1 MASVEKRAR
10 AGGYVWRA
18 HYRDPNG
25 KQRSKSFARKV
36 DAEQFLT
43 TVESSKLTGAY
54 IDPTLSRL
62 NMGEWTARWL
72 AGQAHLKP
80 STRERYA
87 GIVRAHIEPMWRD
100 VRLADVSHADIQA
113 WVADLT
119 AVRSPATV
127 RKIHRVLSM
136 ILMLA
141 VKDGRIARNP
151 ADSINLPRAVRGEHL
166 YLTHEQ
172 VERLATAVADPY
184 SQGARTRH
192 ADRAAA
198 KSFRLVVLFLAYTG
212 VRWGEMAALR
222 VGRINFLRRRASI
235 VESVTLVRGVPTW
248 GTPKGHDRREVPLP
262 RFLLDELATHVAGKG
277 PGELVFTGV
286 RGGVLRSKV
295 FQEAA
300 LTAAAELV
308 GVPGLSPH
316 KLRHTAASLAIASG
330 ANVKVVQQMLGHRSA
345 TMTLDLYGH
354 LFADQLD
361 EVADALDVA
370 RAASAQTAVAQRLPN
385 TQKGGASAADK

>member
-1 MASVEKRAR
+1 MASIEKRER
-10 AGGYVWRA
+10 EGGFVWRA
-18 HYRDPNG
+18 HYRAPNG
-25 KQRSKSFARKV
+25 KQRNRTFARKV
-36 DAEQFLT
+36 DAERFLT
-43 TVESSKLTGAY
+43 TIENSKLTGAY
-54 IDPTLSRL
+54 IDPSLSRL
-62 NMGEWTARWL
+62 TVGEWAERWL
-72 AGQAHLKP
+72 AGQAQLKP

-87 GIVRAHIEPMWRD
+87 GILRMHVEPTWGK

-113 WVADLT
+113 WIAGLT
-119 AVRSPATV
+119 TLRSPATV

-136 ILMLA
+136 VLGLA

-151 ADSINLPRAVRGEHL
+151 ADGINLPRAVLPEHL

-172 VERLATAVADPY
+172 VERLAAAVAEPY
-184 SQGARTRH
+184 GEGSRAPYV
-192 ADRAAA
+192 DRAAA
-198 KSFRLVVLFLAYTG
+198 RSYRLVVLFLAYTG

-222 VGRINFLRRRASI
+222 VRRINFLRRRASI
-235 VESVTLVRGVPTW
+235 VESVTLVKGVPTW

-262 RFLLDELATHVAGKG
+262 RFLVDELATHVAGKG
-277 PGELVFTGV
+277 PDDLVFTGV
-286 RGGVLRSKV
+286 KGGPLRSKV

-300 LTAAAELV
+300 LTAAAERI

-330 ANVKVVQQMLGHRSA
+330 ANVKVVQQMLGHKSA

-361 EVADALDVA
+361 DVANALDLARDTSVRPAVA
-370 RAASAQTAVAQRLPN
+370 RALP
-385 TQKGGASAADK
+385 KG

>member
-62 NMGEWTARWL
+62 NMGEWTTRWL

-141 VKDGRIARNP
+141 VKDGRIAR
-151 ADSINLPRAVRGEHL
+151 
-166 YLTHEQ
+166 
-172 VERLATAVADPY
+172 VA
-184 SQGARTRH
+184 S
-192 ADRAAA
+192 
-198 KSFRLVVLFLAYTG
+198 
-212 VRWGEMAALR
+212 
-222 VGRINFLRRRASI
+222 
-235 VESVTLVRGVPTW
+235 RGV
-248 GTPKGHDRREVPLP
+248 V
-262 RFLLDELATHVAGKG
+262 
-277 PGELVFTGV
+277 
-286 RGGVLRSKV
+286 
-295 FQEAA
+295 
-300 LTAAAELV
+300 
-308 GVPGLSPH
+308 
-316 KLRHTAASLAIASG
+316 
-330 ANVKVVQQMLGHRSA
+330 
-345 TMTLDLYGH
+345 
-354 LFADQLD
+354 
-361 EVADALDVA
+361 
-370 RAASAQTAVAQRLPN
+370 
-385 TQKGGASAADK
+385 